1 MKKILFLLFIGMLLS
16 CGNSKTEVTGAE
28 EYIKTI
34 SGFTCEK
41 AAVTDTGMLI
51 IAIDAISDSGYDYL
65 ASQFLDEAKQEGVT
79 GLKGCAIVD
88 IKNAKFEQGAV
99 VGKRIGKAYD

>member
-1 MKKILFLLFIGMLLS
+1 MRKILFLLFVWVLLS

-41 AAVTDTGMLI
+41 AAVTDNGYLI
-51 IAIDAISDSGYDYL
+51 IAIDAASDSGYDNL